1 MQFMTHT
8 NHVLLMTAHTDTASI
23 ILSFCPQSLEAQTM
37 RAIFQDNVS
46 LCNDVTERVVQHF
59 VHCIESHGRH
69 VHYIK
74 FLQTIVKA
82 EGTYIRRCQ
91 DLVMAEVG
99 VITHD

>member
-1 MQFMTHT
+1 MAVIKGRTGLIAKRVST
-8 NHVLLMTAHTDTASI
+8 VSI
-23 ILSFCPQSLEAQTM
+23 FTFTSFYPQSLEAQPM
-37 RAIFQDNVS
+37 RAIFQDNAS
-46 LCNDVTERVVQHF
+46 LCNDVTERVIQHF

-69 VHYIK
+69 VHYMK

-99 VITHD
+99 VIG

>member
-1 MQFMTHT
+1 
-8 NHVLLMTAHTDTASI
+8 MTAHTDTASI
-23 ILSFCPQSLEAQTM
+23 TLSFCPQSLEAQTM

>member
-1 MQFMTHT
+1 
-8 NHVLLMTAHTDTASI
+8 
-23 ILSFCPQSLEAQTM
+23 M
-37 RAIFQDNVS
+37 RAIFQDNAS
-46 LCNDVTERVVQHF
+46 LCNDVTERVIQHF

-69 VHYIK
+69 VHYMK

-99 VITHD
+99 LDWSGSCCGVFSCVWYPMRWVLNAMMYSEGRFV

>member
-1 MQFMTHT
+1 
-8 NHVLLMTAHTDTASI
+8 
-23 ILSFCPQSLEAQTM
+23 M

-99 VITHD
+99 VVTCDEVKVTQYFMQKSVLNFSILTFSKA